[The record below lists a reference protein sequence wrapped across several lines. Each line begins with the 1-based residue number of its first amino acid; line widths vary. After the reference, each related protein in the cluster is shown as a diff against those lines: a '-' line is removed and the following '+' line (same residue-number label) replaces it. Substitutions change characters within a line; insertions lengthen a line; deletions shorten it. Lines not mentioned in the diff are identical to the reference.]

1 MISSKLSPSILE
13 IYFVVDTNLSFCLS
27 TADHRRFNPD
37 QSSTFRING
46 QTYTLSY
53 GSGSLSVVLGY
64 DTVTVSDV
72 LIAPEGLWF
81 ACFPEP

>member
-1 MISSKLSPSILE
+1 MRESFLQAFWVTVNDAYI
-13 IYFVVDTNLSFCLS
+13 SFCLS
-27 TADHRRFNPD
+27 TANHHRFNPSL
-37 QSSTFRING
+37 SSTFRNNG

-72 LIAPEGLWF
+72 LRAYRGLWG
-81 ACFPEP
+81 APISRT